1 LGLDEGFAFEI
12 PGKETVDVT
21 KCLIPVNFNFSL
33 RFFFL
38 FLKTVIAAATIYKSR
53 GKKHR

>member
-12 PGKETVDVT
+12 PGKETDNVT

-33 RFFFL
+33 SFFL